1 METNSIFWQWY
12 ITAFWDL
19 IIFAWI
25 FAIYAIKKEAPK
37 AIRWLK
43 SYTKENPDW
52 WMPDWYLDLSYR
64 IKRMKKHHA

>member
-1 METNSIFWQWY
+1 METNNIFWQWY

-19 IIFAWI
+19 VIFANLFGFFFFKREI
-25 FAIYAIKKEAPK
+25 PK